1 MRSNTL
7 ALTWLTPLN
16 GLLWSYFTV
25 FLWIVDLE
33 GMKQV
38 CCVSRVSAREW
49 SQIRQATCILLVT
62 APFSLTG
69 TEVFPHFAFTR
80 CVLSLT
86 EEVEHSSVAIF
97 TVWCLVLVHEH
108 TCLHVW
114 RGGSIY
120 QYRLYGYC
128 ISQWV
133 NFYRYITLSILSPT
147 TRQLK
152 GIAGMVGCIL
162 VCHKSLTAS
171 LPLLLLSYWVSD
183 LSFIIATYVID
194 CQCFDLRHSVA

>member
-1 MRSNTL
+1 MLLTQHDLNQCRHNASHNGIRSLSKSMRSNTL
-7 ALTWLTPLN
+7 ALTWLTPLS

-69 TEVFPHFAFTR
+69 TEVFPHFAFAR

-108 TCLHVW
+108 TCLGMCDVA
-114 RGGSIY
+114 G
-120 QYRLYGYC
+120 
-128 ISQWV
+128 
-133 NFYRYITLSILSPT
+133 LSINT
-147 TRQLK
+147 VCMV
-152 GIAGMVGCIL
+152 IA
-162 VCHKSLTAS
+162 
-171 LPLLLLSYWVSD
+171 Y
-183 LSFIIATYVID
+183 
-194 CQCFDLRHSVA
+194 HSE